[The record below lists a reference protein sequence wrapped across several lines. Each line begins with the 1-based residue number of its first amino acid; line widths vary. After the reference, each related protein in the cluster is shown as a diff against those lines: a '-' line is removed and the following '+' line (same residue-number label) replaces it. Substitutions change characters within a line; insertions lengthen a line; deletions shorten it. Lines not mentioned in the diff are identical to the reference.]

1 VLRNLIATFT
11 LWIVFSVFHARSLHA
26 CGVSGADGVA
36 LCNLAEGHERVRPR
50 WAISTGAVFTSTTIK
65 FDNGIQAD
73 QIRRATSVSLAYM
86 PTAQLTF
93 QAGLGASLG
102 GSLAMPNGTHNFAA
116 GPAALLGASWLM
128 SSGRTF
134 IILQSLLTYSAARTQ
149 YLDESSVSYQ
159 AYDLRVGVS
168 AGLKFSMFRAY
179 IPVRVFGGPI
189 LWQYQGNAIVGTD
202 LYHYQ
207 GGAGFAA
214 QVVDRLN
221 FFAEGMALGERSV
234 SFGASLVF

>member
-1 VLRNLIATFT
+1 MLRKLLIIQAALIGFF
-11 LWIVFSVFHARSLHA
+11 VFYARSLYA

-36 LCNLAEGHERVRPR
+36 LCNLAEGHEKLRPR
-50 WAISTGAVFTSTTIK
+50 WAISTGAVFTATTIK

-73 QIRRATSVSLAYM
+73 QTRRATSASLAYM
-86 PTAQLTF
+86 PTANLTF
-93 QAGLGASLG
+93 QAGLGLSLG
-102 GSLAMPNGTHNFAA
+102 GTLAMPNGIHNFAA

-134 IILQSLLTYSAARTQ
+134 LIVQSLLTYSAARTQ
-149 YLDESSVSYQ
+149 YLDESSISYQ
-159 AYDLRVGVS
+159 AYDLRFGVS
-168 AGLKFSMFRAY
+168 AGLKFSIFRAY

-189 LWQYQGNAIVGTD
+189 FWQYQGTSVIGTD

-207 GGAGFAA
+207 GGVGFAA

-234 SFGASLVF
+234 SFGASLVL